1 MPQVV
6 SGNVFFFF
14 LSYALQHVV
23 MKENIRKPDGWQKMT
38 SVHMHISTIIC
49 KKTKIFFSL
58 QCIGYVKQN
67 SFFRLLI
74 SLEFSWHFMA
84 FKCDTFSKSD

>member
-49 KKTKIFFSL
+49 KKTKIFFFL